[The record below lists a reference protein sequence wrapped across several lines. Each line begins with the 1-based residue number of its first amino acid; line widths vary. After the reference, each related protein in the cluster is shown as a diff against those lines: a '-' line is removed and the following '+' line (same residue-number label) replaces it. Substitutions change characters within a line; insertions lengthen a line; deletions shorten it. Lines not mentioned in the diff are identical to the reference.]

1 MVCVKVC
8 LISIVMGCVFLSL
21 MMINPSTNTYR
32 KFLELL
38 DDNQKA
44 TLDKITE
51 ERKTI
56 FYYSLGIGLLL
67 SFLLVFRLYN
77 LKYTSRPLVCIFFIS
92 LISIISLV
100 YMVYPKSDGFI
111 KHIKTDEQKEA
122 WISLRKEIKLK
133 KLVGGLIGMFIYSIM
148 NTL

>member
-1 MVCVKVC
+1 
-8 LISIVMGCVFLSL
+8 

-38 DDNQKA
+38 DENQKA

-51 ERKTI
+51 ERKNI

-67 SFLLVFRLYN
+67 SFLLLFRLYN
-77 LKYTSRPLVCIFFIS
+77 LKYTNRSLVCIFFIS
-92 LISIISLV
+92 LISVISLV
-100 YMVYPKSDGFI
+100 YMVSPKSDRFI

-122 WISLRKEIKLK
+122 WISFRKEIKLK
-133 KLVGGLIGMFIYSIM
+133 KLVGGVIGMFIYSIM

>member
-21 MMINPSTNTYR
+21 MMINPSTNIYR
-32 KFLELL
+32 NFLELL

-67 SFLLVFRLYN
+67 SFILVFWLYN
-77 LKYTSRPLVCIFFIS
+77 LKYTGRLLVCIYVIS
-92 LISIISLV
+92 LISVISLV
-100 YMVYPKSDGFI
+100 YMIYPKSDRFI

-122 WISLRKEIKLK
+122 WISFRKEIKLK

>member
-1 MVCVKVC
+1 MVCVNVC

-38 DDNQKA
+38 DNNQKA

-51 ERKTI
+51 ERKNI

-77 LKYTSRPLVCIFFIS
+77 LKYTNRSLVCIFFIS
-92 LISIISLV
+92 LISVISLV
-100 YMVYPKSDGFI
+100 YMVSPKSDRFI

-122 WISLRKEIKLK
+122 WISFRKEIKLK
-133 KLVGGLIGMFIYSIM
+133 KLGGGLIGLFIYSIM

>member
-1 MVCVKVC
+1 MVCVNVC

-38 DDNQKA
+38 DENQKA

-51 ERKTI
+51 ERKNI

-67 SFLLVFRLYN
+67 SFLLLFRLYN
-77 LKYTSRPLVCIFFIS
+77 LKYTNRSLVCIFFIS
-92 LISIISLV
+92 LISVISLV
-100 YMVYPKSDGFI
+100 YMVSPKSDRFI

-122 WISLRKEIKLK
+122 WISFRKEIKLK
-133 KLVGGLIGMFIYSIM
+133 KLVGGVIGMFIYSIM